1 MFQACPFRGNDES
14 KDSKN
19 QGNFKEMI
27 KLLASYNKDVQ
38 EVVQNAPKNA
48 KYTSSTIQKEI
59 ASIISRKVQT
69 SIKEEMGNSKFAILV
84 DECRDESKKEQ
95 MAVVLRFVNI

>member
-14 KDSKN
+14 EGSKN

-27 KLLASYNKDVQ
+27 KLLASYNKDVH

-48 KYTSSTIQKEI
+48 KYTSPTIQKEI
-59 ASIISRKVQT
+59 ASIFAEKVKT
-69 SIKEEMGNSKFAILV
+69 SIKNNLVIANFLSWLMNVEMSL
-84 DECRDESKKEQ
+84 KKSRWQ
-95 MAVVLRFVNI
+95 